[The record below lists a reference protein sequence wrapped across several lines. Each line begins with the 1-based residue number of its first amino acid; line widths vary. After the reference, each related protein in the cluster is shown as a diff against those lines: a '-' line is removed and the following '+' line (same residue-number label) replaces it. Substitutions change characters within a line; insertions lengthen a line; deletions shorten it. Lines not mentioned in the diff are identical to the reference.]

1 MDTDGSNTKQ
11 ITDGIAEVSPVITP
25 DNKWIIYQSISDL
38 GIWKVPI
45 DGGTAERITDKLTS
59 QSAISPDGKLIACR
73 YREQDLS
80 PFKLGLIDF
89 ETGKTVKTID
99 IPPTNNILDWSA
111 DGRTV
116 LYVDTRSGVSNIWS
130 QPIAGGPPKQLT
142 HFKSDLIFVFDL
154 SRDGKQ
160 LAVSRGTVSNDVV
173 LITEAG

>member
-1 MDTDGSNTKQ
+1 
-11 ITDGIAEVSPVITP
+11 
-25 DNKWIIYQSISDL
+25 
-38 GIWKVPI
+38 
-45 DGGTAERITDKLTS
+45 
-59 QSAISPDGKLIACR
+59 
-73 YREQDLS
+73 
-80 PFKLGLIDF
+80 LGLIDF